1 MIDRIVDKLF
11 EDYFE
16 KITSFLK
23 RNKNNETNLKQVEDT
38 NNDFYNNWNLKLA
51 NMKNEIEYKFSKYE
65 IQ

>member
-11 EDYFE
+11 EEYFE
-16 KITSFLK
+16 KIINFLK

-38 NNDFYNNWNLKLA
+38 NHDFYNNWNLKLA

-65 IQ
+65 I